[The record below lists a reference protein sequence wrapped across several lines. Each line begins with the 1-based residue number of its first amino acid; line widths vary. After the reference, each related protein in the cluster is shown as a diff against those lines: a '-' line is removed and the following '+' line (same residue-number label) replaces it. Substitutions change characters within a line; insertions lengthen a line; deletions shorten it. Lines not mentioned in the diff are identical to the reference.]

1 MIVVRISYIDKYAT
15 SFIHSDTLSIIN
27 SKLASGWTDPAGS
40 REELIGKTLLRAA
53 FEANLPLLGGLWR
66 ANSTIDSRVLG
77 PAAAVV
83 DRRVGQLPKYVLV
96 GAPSS
101 AAGVAARGR
110 PGVRVPISQSDQPE
124 RGTNC
129 SQTPHKHSS
138 TI

>member
-1 MIVVRISYIDKYAT
+1 MVLLR
-15 SFIHSDTLSIIN
+15 H
-27 SKLASGWTDPAGS
+27 
-40 REELIGKTLLRAA
+40 IGKALLRAA
-53 FEANLPLLGGLWR
+53 FEANLPLLGGLRR

-110 PGVRVPISQSDQPE
+110 PGVRVPISQSDQE
-124 RGTNC
+124 SVGRTALRLRTNIVP
-129 SQTPHKHSS
+129 QYNLLYDFLLVP
-138 TI
+138 IVGLYYAL